1 MKMFWYPFFMMAV
14 LNGNINPASSGDTQ
28 DTITRK
34 FQKLSRL
41 IHEIGSTPEH
51 YWLQNSW
58 ALQETEPGPLAWQV
72 HTHTHTHKNLEHC
85 SVVCHSNFAYSTVCS
100 FIILDSRMAEHDDES
115 TIWGMNTIQEAEN
128 INQHRTRTVNYHML
142 MEILRMRFEVSRM
155 IKWLIVLQW
164 LQNIQR
170 TLWNVH
176 S

>member
-1 MKMFWYPFFMMAV
+1 MMAV

-72 HTHTHTHKNLEHC
+72 HTHTHTHKLGTLLSCLSQQLCLLNCLLFH
-85 SVVCHSNFAYSTVCS
+85 YPWP
-100 FIILDSRMAEHDDES
+100 RMAKHDDES

-142 MEILRMRFEVSRM
+142 MEILRMRFEVARM